1 MYSVLVNNALVS
13 ESDESDESDGA
24 REQRLVDFDIDVV
37 IGNAVVDG
45 CIGPVL
51 AG

>member
-13 ESDESDESDGA
+13 ESDESDGA